1 MARNEHKKVLQQLSE
16 AYQNVRE
23 GFGSALETGGD
34 AASSVSTDASQQI
47 STDTS
52 QQISSEELEKSAS
65 VPNPG
70 GVMIEPD
77 AIFVSVDALPHFQ
90 KIAQQKGFEGLQ
102 FFKMADPDPD
112 DEQQLNAGLIINP
125 YTGDYQWDEKEQAQL
140 SQQQYIKKELF
151 KNNPPNS
158 GFWPQGRIGYKG
170 KHWTPIG

>member
-23 GFGSALETGGD
+23 GFGSQLETGGD

-47 STDTS
+47 S
-52 QQISSEELEKSAS
+52 SEELEKSAS
-65 VPNPG
+65 VPNPA
-70 GVMIEPD
+70 GVPIEPD
-77 AIFVSVDALPHFQ
+77 VVFVNVDALPHFQ

-102 FFKMADPDPD
+102 FLKMADPDPD
-112 DEQQLNAGLIINP
+112 DEQQLRTGLIINP

-140 SQQQYIKKELF
+140 STQQYIQDELL
-151 KNNPPNS
+151 KHTPPNS
-158 GFWPQGRIGYKG
+158 GFWPQGQIGYKG